1 MAKKKET
8 TINETVA
15 TEAPK
20 KRKRKV
26 VQRMRFGKGLV
37 RNPLGAPLK
46 MTPETLAQL
55 EQAYSLGCTDNE
67 ACFAAGISRSTLG
80 KFQVENPEWLER
92 KQLLR
97 EKMVLKAKAVIE
109 HALSNFDVATARWF
123 LEKRC
128 REEYGNEVKV
138 SGDINIK
145 QAIVNWAKVID
156 AESQEVN
163 ALPAEQTQVIEA
175 SAEPIAIEYKEEN
188 NGASNR

>member
-8 TINETVA
+8 VITDITAEK
-15 TEAPK
+15 AP

-37 RNPLGAPLK
+37 RNPKGAPRK
-46 MTPETLAQL
+46 MTAEPLAQL
-55 EQAYSLGCTDNE
+55 EQAYSLGCTDAE
-67 ACFAAGISRSTLG
+67 ACFAAGISKSTLSS
-80 KFQVENPEWLER
+80 FQVDNPEWLER

-145 QAIVNWAKVID
+145 QAIVSWAKVID
-156 AESQEVN
+156 SESQEVN

-188 NGASNR
+188 NGASNS

>member
-1 MAKKKET
+1 MAKKKEAVITDIT
-8 TINETVA
+8 TEK
-15 TEAPK
+15 APRK
-20 KRKRKV
+20 KRKIVK
-26 VQRMRFGKGLV
+26 RMKFGKGLV

-55 EQAYSLGCTDNE
+55 EQAYSLGCTDAE

-145 QAIVNWAKVID
+145 QAIVSWAKVID

-188 NGASNR
+188 NGASNS